1 MDYDAQALDAQIQ
14 TLLKQNEASMALLN
28 ELQNSSIT
36 KTLQAQGIDVTQYTD
51 WVRSQVSSDDLADID
66 REVARQMA
74 ELEKEVASFKAAAPS
89 VQGTRRRNM
98 V

>member
-14 TLLKQNEASMALLN
+14 ALLKQNEASMALLN

-36 KTLQAQGIDVTQYTD
+36 KTLQAQGIDVAQYTD
-51 WVRSQVSSDDLADID
+51 WVRSQVSPDDLVDID

-89 VQGTRRRNM
+89 AQSTRRRNM